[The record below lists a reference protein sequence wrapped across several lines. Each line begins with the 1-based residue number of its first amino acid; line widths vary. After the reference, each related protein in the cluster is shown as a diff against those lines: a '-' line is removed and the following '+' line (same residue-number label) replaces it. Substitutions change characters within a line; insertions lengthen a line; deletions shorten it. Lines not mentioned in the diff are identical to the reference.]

1 MNRKYIFDFVH
12 FRNLV
17 IIFVSIIGMFFSY
30 IVVADGTNERYIQ
43 VDQDIWSFLKYV
55 GIMFLGVLSWAGVQ
69 LVTSIRS
76 LVKNVTDLSLTAHL
90 TQQEIIHIKNDVAEI
105 KKRQDFHSE
114 RLHELEKAQRN

>member
-1 MNRKYIFDFVH
+1 MNRKDIFDFIH

-30 IVVADGTNERYIQ
+30 IVVADSTNERYIQ

-76 LVKNVTDLSLTAHL
+76 LVKNVTELSITAHI
-90 TQQEIIHIKNDVAEI
+90 TQQEIIHIKDDVAEI
-105 KKRQDFHSE
+105 KQRQDYHSK
-114 RLHELEKAQRN
+114 RLHDLEIAQHN